1 LNASLIFKPWQ
12 FWALWLI
19 LRCNTWRNLRS
30 SPLLNYDAAD
40 TIPIKLDV
48 SGEVNLHLYHAVS
61 VLREKAQ
68 GRVPSHQFA
77 CSREDD
83 RNA

>member
-19 LRCNTWRNLRS
+19 LRRNTRGNRW
-30 SPLLNYDAAD
+30 SPSLFDYDAAA
-40 TIPIKLDV
+40 TLPIKLDV
-48 SGEVNLHLYHAVS
+48 SGEVNLHQNKTLP